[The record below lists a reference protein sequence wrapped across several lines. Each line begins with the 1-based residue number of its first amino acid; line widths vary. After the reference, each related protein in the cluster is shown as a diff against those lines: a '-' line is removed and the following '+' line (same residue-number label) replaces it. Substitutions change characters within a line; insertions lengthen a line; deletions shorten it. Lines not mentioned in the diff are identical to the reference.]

1 MATGESIAGWVDAD
15 TKREAER
22 FMEINDYDSMSEAA
36 GDLIKIGLRESSN
49 PLIFRVKDRV
59 VDWVSLLG
67 IAAVIVFLAGAS
79 TNVIALVDA
88 AKLSVSMVSVA
99 VVLLGAFELARLV
112 MGMNE
117 LGSALRDVFSGE
129 KA

>member
-1 MATGESIAGWVDAD
+1 MATGESIAGWVDGD

-22 FMEINDYDSMSEAA
+22 YMELHDYESMSEAA
-36 GDLIKIGLRESSN
+36 GDLIEIGLRESSN
-49 PLIFRVKDRV
+49 PVIFRVKDRV

-67 IAAVIVFLAGAS
+67 IAAVIVFLAGAT

-88 AKLSVSMVSVA
+88 AKLSVSLVVVA
-99 VVLLGAFELARLV
+99 VVLLGSFELARLAL
-112 MGMNE
+112 GMNE
-117 LGSALRDVFSGE
+117 LGSALRDMVGGE